1 MTTSYETINV
11 FEKDNIFYLEVNRPD
26 ELNALNKTVLDE
38 MLDAIKNIDV
48 SKYKGAIL
56 TGAGEK
62 SFIAGADIT
71 AMSKM
76 TPEETQVFAEVGQ
89 AVTLAMEDLALPIIA
104 CVHGFALGGGCEMA
118 MSCDFIFASKQAV
131 FGQPEVK
138 WGVLPAFGGTQRLP
152 KYIGRNRAKE
162 LIYSGTFID
171 VDKAYEWGLVNRITD
186 DKASCLE
193 AAVECLKVIGR
204 NGPLAVAS
212 AKQVMNAGNDMSNK
226 DGLKQEGAVFGVVAR
241 SNDKAEGTKAFVEK
255 RHPVFTRT

>member
-1 MTTSYETINV
+1 MTTSYETINT
-11 FEKDNIFYLEVNRPD
+11 FEKDNIFYLEINRPD
-26 ELNALNKTVLDE
+26 QLNALNKKVLDE

-76 TPEETQVFAEVGQ
+76 TPEETQVFAETGQ
-89 AVTLAMEDLALPIIA
+89 AVTLAMEDLALPLIA

-138 WGVLPAFGGTQRLP
+138 WGVIPAFGGTQRLP

-171 VDKAYEWGLVNRITD
+171 VDKAYQWGLVNKISD
-186 DKASCLE
+186 DKASCLQ

-212 AKQVMNAGNDMSNK
+212 AKEVMNAGNDMSNK

>member
-1 MTTSYETINV
+1 
-11 FEKDNIFYLEVNRPD
+11 
-26 ELNALNKTVLDE
+26 

-48 SKYKGAIL
+48 TKYIGVIL
-56 TGAGEK
+56 TGSGEK

-71 AMSKM
+71 GMSKM
-76 TPEETQVFAEVGQ
+76 TPEETEAFAKLGQ
-89 AVTLAMEDLALPIIA
+89 DVTIAMEDLALPMIA

-118 MSCDFIFASKQAV
+118 MSCDFIYASKQAV

-171 VDKAYEWGLVNRITD
+171 VDKAYEWGLVNKITD
-186 DKASCLE
+186 DKASCLQ
-193 AAVECLKVIGR
+193 AAVDCLKVIGR

-212 AKQVMNAGNDMSNK
+212 AKEVMNAGNDMSNK
-226 DGLKQEGAVFGVVAR
+226 DGLKQEGEVFGIIAR
-241 SNDKAEGTKAFVEK
+241 SHDKAEGTKAFVEK
-255 RHPVFTRT
+255 RHPVFTRS

>member
-1 MTTSYETINV
+1 MSTTYKTINTY
-11 FEKDNIFYLEVNRPD
+11 EKDSIFYLEVNRPD
-26 ELNALNKTVLDE
+26 ELNALSQTVLEE

-48 SKYKGAIL
+48 TKYIGVIL
-56 TGAGEK
+56 TGSGEK

-71 AMSKM
+71 GMSKM
-76 TPEETQVFAEVGQ
+76 TPEETQAFAETGQ
-89 AVTLAMEDLALPIIA
+89 DVTLAMEDLALPMIA

-118 MSCDFIFASKQAV
+118 MSCDFIYASKQAV

-171 VDKAYEWGLVNRITD
+171 VNKAYEWGLVNKITD
-186 DKASCLE
+186 DKASCLQ
-193 AAVECLKVIGR
+193 AAVDSLKTIGR

-226 DGLKQEGAVFGVVAR
+226 DGLKQEGAVFGIVAKI
-241 SNDKAEGTKAFVEK
+241 S
-255 RHPVFTRT
+255 

>member
-1 MTTSYETINV
+1 MSTSYKTINT

-26 ELNALNKTVLDE
+26 ELNALSQTVLEE

-48 SKYKGAIL
+48 TKYIGVIL
-56 TGAGEK
+56 TGSGEK

-71 AMSKM
+71 GMSKM
-76 TPEETQVFAEVGQ
+76 TPEETQAFAELGQ
-89 AVTLAMEDLALPIIA
+89 DVTVAMEDLALPMIA

-118 MSCDFIFASKQAV
+118 MSCDFIYASKQAV

-171 VDKAYEWGLVNRITD
+171 VDKAYEWGLVNKITD
-186 DKASCLE
+186 DKESCLQ
-193 AAVECLKVIGR
+193 AAVDCLKVIGR

-226 DGLKQEGAVFGVVAR
+226 DGLKQEGAVFGIVAR

-255 RHPVFTRT
+255 RHPVFTRS

>member
-1 MTTSYETINV
+1 MSTSYKTINTY
-11 FEKDNIFYLEVNRPD
+11 EKDDIFYLEVNRPD
-26 ELNALNKTVLDE
+26 KLNALNKTVLDE

-48 SKYKGAIL
+48 SKYKGVIL
-56 TGAGEK
+56 TSVGEK
-62 SFIAGADIT
+62 AFMAGADIT
-71 AMSKM
+71 AMSEM
-76 TPEETQVFAEVGQ
+76 TPEETQVFAETGQ
-89 AVTLAMEDLALPIIA
+89 AVTLAMEDLALPMIA

-118 MSCDFIFASKQAV
+118 MSCDFIYASKQAV

-171 VDKAYEWGLVNRITD
+171 VDKAYEWGLVNKVSD

-226 DGLKQEGAVFGVVAR
+226 DGIHQEASVFGVVAN

-255 RHPVFTRT
+255 RHPVFTRS

>member
-1 MTTSYETINV
+1 MTTNYETINV

-26 ELNALNKTVLDE
+26 EMNALNKKVLDE
-38 MLDAIKNIDV
+38 MMDAIKSIDV

-89 AVTLAMEDLALPIIA
+89 DVTLAMEDLALPIIA

-171 VDKAYEWGLVNRITD
+171 VDKAYEWGLVNKITD

>member
-1 MTTSYETINV
+1 MTTSYEAINV
-11 FEKDNIFYLEVNRPD
+11 FEKDDVFYLEVNRPD
-26 ELNALNKTVLDE
+26 ELNALNKKVLEE
-38 MLDAIKNIDV
+38 MLDAVNNIDV
-48 SKYKGAIL
+48 AKYKGVIL

-71 AMSKM
+71 AMSEM
-76 TPEETQVFAEVGQ
+76 TPEETAVFAETGQ

-171 VDKAYEWGLVNRITD
+171 ADKAYEWGLVNRITD

-212 AKQVMNAGNDMSNK
+212 AKQVMIAGNDMSNK
-226 DGLKQEGAVFGVVAR
+226 DGLAQEGAVFGVVAR

>member
-1 MTTSYETINV
+1 MSTSYETINT
-11 FEKDNIFYLEVNRPD
+11 FEKDDIFYLEVNRPD

-48 SKYKGAIL
+48 AKYKGVIL
-56 TGAGEK
+56 TGVGEK

-71 AMSKM
+71 AMSEM
-76 TPEETQVFAEVGQ
+76 TPEETQVFAETGQ
-89 AVTLAMEDLALPIIA
+89 GVTLAMEDLALPMIA

-162 LIYSGTFID
+162 LIYSGEFID

-193 AAVECLKVIGR
+193 AAVECLKVIRR

-226 DGLKQEGAVFGVVAR
+226 DGIHQEATVFGVVAN
-241 SNDKAEGTKAFVEK
+241 SHDKAEGTKAFVEK
-255 RHPVFTRT
+255 RHPVFTRS

>member
-1 MTTSYETINV
+1 MNTSYETINV
-11 FEKDNIFYLEVNRPD
+11 FEKDNIFYLEVNRLV

-56 TGAGEK
+56 TGVGEK

-76 TPEETQVFAEVGQ
+76 TPQETQDFAELGQ
-89 AVTLAMEDLALPIIA
+89 SVTLAMEDLALPIIA

-138 WGVLPAFGGTQRLP
+138 WGVLPAFGGTQRLS

-186 DKASCLE
+186 DKASCLQ

-204 NGPLAVAS
+204 NGPLSVAS
-212 AKQVMNAGNDMSNK
+212 AKQVMNAGNDLSNK
-226 DGLKQEGAVFGVVAR
+226 DGLAQEAAVFGVLAR

>member
-1 MTTSYETINV
+1 MATTYETINTY
-11 FEKDNIFYLEVNRPD
+11 EKDNIFYLEVNRPD
-26 ELNALNKTVLDE
+26 KLNALNKTVLDE
-38 MLDAIKNIDV
+38 MSDAIKSIDV
-48 SKYKGAIL
+48 SKYKGVIL
-56 TGAGEK
+56 TSVGDKA
-62 SFIAGADIT
+62 FMAGADIE
-71 AMSKM
+71 AMSEM
-76 TPEETQVFAEVGQ
+76 TPQETKVFAETGQ
-89 AVTLAMEDLALPIIA
+89 AVTLAMEDLALPMIA

-118 MSCDFIFASKQAV
+118 MSCDFIYASKQAV

-171 VDKAYEWGLVNRITD
+171 VDKAYEWGLVNKVTD

-212 AKQVMNAGNDMSNK
+212 AKQVMIAGNDLSNK
-226 DGLKQEGAVFGVVAR
+226 DGIHQEAAVFGVVAN

-255 RHPVFTRT
+255 RHPVFTRS

>member
-1 MTTSYETINV
+1 MTTNYETINV

-26 ELNALNKTVLDE
+26 EMNALNKKVLDE
-38 MLDAIKNIDV
+38 MMDAIKSIDV

-76 TPEETQVFAEVGQ
+76 TPEETQVFAETGQ

-171 VDKAYEWGLVNRITD
+171 VDKAYQWGLVNKVTD

-212 AKQVMNAGNDMSNK
+212 AKQVMNAGNDMSNR
-226 DGLKQEGAVFGVVAR
+226 DGIHQEASVFGVVAN

>member
-11 FEKDNIFYLEVNRPD
+11 FEKDDIFYLEVNRPV
-26 ELNALNKTVLDE
+26 ELNALSQTVLEE

-48 SKYKGAIL
+48 TKYIGVIL
-56 TGAGEK
+56 TGSGEK

-71 AMSKM
+71 GMSKM
-76 TPEETQVFAEVGQ
+76 TPEETQAFAEIGQ
-89 AVTLAMEDLALPIIA
+89 DVTLAMEDLALPMIA

-171 VDKAYEWGLVNRITD
+171 VDKAYEWGLVNKVTD
-186 DKASCLE
+186 DKASCLQ
-193 AAVECLKVIGR
+193 AAVDCLKVIGR

-212 AKQVMNAGNDMSNK
+212 AKKVMNEGNDMSNK
-226 DGLKQEGAVFGVVAR
+226 DGIHQEATVFGVVAN
-241 SNDKAEGTKAFVEK
+241 SHDKAEGTKAFVEK
-255 RHPVFTRT
+255 RHPVFTRS